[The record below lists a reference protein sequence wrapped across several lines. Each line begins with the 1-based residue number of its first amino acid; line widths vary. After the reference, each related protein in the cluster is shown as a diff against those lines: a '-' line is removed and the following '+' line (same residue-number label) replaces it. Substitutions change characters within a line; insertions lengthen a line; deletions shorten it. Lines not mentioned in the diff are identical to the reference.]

1 MEDERLLYN
10 IAVSYY
16 VNKMTQQEIADAN
29 NISRTKVF
37 RLITEAQERG
47 RPTL

>member
-16 VNKMTQQEIADAN
+16 VNKMTQQEIADAKQY
-29 NISRTKVF
+29 IPYQGLS
-37 RLITEAQERG
+37 AHHRG
-47 RPTL
+47 AGAGHH